1 MQTSKKFLVLSLVG
15 AFAIAASAHADD
27 ANWKKKHPRRAQVNK
42 RLNNQQKRVDNGL
55 ADGKLSTGQAEKIQN
70 QDASIRAQERRD
82 ASQNGGHITQAQQ
95 TQLNHEENGV
105 SREINHD
112 EQKNAAQAQ
121 AQ

>member
-1 MQTSKKFLVLSLVG
+1 MQSSKKFLVLSLVG
-15 AFAIAASAHADD
+15 AFTLAASAHADD

-121 AQ
+121 GQ

>member
-1 MQTSKKFLVLSLVG
+1 MQSSKKFLVLSLVG
-15 AFAIAASAHADD
+15 AFTLAASAHADD
-27 ANWKKKHPRRAQVNK
+27 ANWKKKHPRRAQE
-42 RLNNQQKRVDNGL
+42 KRVDNGL

-121 AQ
+121 GQ